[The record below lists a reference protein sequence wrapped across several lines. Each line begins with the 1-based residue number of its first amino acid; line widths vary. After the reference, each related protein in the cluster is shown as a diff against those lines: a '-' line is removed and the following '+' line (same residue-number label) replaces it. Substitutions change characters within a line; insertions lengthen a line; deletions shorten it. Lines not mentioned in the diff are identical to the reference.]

1 MGAGKHEEVIKVLRR
16 VPARLV
22 FDTADYPLRAGL
34 RRRDITSRHQ
44 IYRSEE
50 LCLDLRVEREPQGR
64 AALIGQLADLDRPL
78 TACPDLPVFL
88 QSEGELLA
96 RSVTNQWG
104 EFQLEYEPRSPMTL
118 YVALRGERLLEL
130 RVDRRTTRRGNEP
143 AKVACWA

>member
-1 MGAGKHEEVIKVLRR
+1 MPRGKERQAITVLRR
-16 VPARLV
+16 VPAKLV
-22 FDTADYPLRAGL
+22 FDTADYPLRAGI
-34 RRRDITSRHQ
+34 RRRDITTRHQ
-44 IYRSEE
+44 IYRGEE
-50 LCLDLRVEREPQGR
+50 LCLDLRVEREPSGR

-78 TACPDLPVFL
+78 GSCPDLPVFL
-88 QSEGELLA
+88 QSAGELLA
-96 RSVTNQWG
+96 RGVTNEWG